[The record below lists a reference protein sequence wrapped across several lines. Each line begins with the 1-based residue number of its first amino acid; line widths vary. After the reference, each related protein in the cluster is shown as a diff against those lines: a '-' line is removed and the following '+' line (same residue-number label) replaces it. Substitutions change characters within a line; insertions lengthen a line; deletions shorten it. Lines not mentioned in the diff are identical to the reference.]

1 MLKAILKSRKSYGFY
16 TYGLPELFWAVR
28 WSAGT
33 VGLLRIHC
41 YTKSN
46 LKSFF
51 ESVLWGR
58 SYFTANIQCMFNL
71 MFTVE
76 IWHVGR
82 FCSVDDKSEVIF
94 VIWVK
99 GSGVFLQQSFQLLI
113 CLCHVISLVF
123 IKKRNNGW
131 WKWW

>member
-1 MLKAILKSRKSYGFY
+1 MVYQNFF
-16 TYGLPELFWAVR
+16 GLYDEVQ
-28 WSAGT
+28 

-51 ESVLWGR
+51 ESALRGGVILPQ
-58 SYFTANIQCMFNL
+58 TFNAL

-94 VIWVK
+94 VI
-99 GSGVFLQQSFQLLI
+99 
-113 CLCHVISLVF
+113 
-123 IKKRNNGW
+123 
-131 WKWW
+131 